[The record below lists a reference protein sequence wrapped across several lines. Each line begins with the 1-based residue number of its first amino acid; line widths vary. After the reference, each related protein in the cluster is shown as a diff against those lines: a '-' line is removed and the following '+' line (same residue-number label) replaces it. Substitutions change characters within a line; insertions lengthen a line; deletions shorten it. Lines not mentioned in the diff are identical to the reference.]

1 MEKNNKISLKS
12 SINTIP
18 TAITD
23 NNVTIANPSEI
34 ANAFNSCFAKLSID
48 IQSSIRFSKR
58 KYCDYLLPN
67 LNIKSFLINATD
79 STEVPSIISSLNQDK
94 NAPSSIPSRILKLLI
109 KGISDQLV
117 FLLNQ
122 SFFSGL
128 FLTILKTR
136 KIISI

>member
-18 TAITD
+18 TAIRD
-23 NNVTIANPSEI
+23 NNVTITNPSEI

-94 NAPSSIPSRILKLLI
+94 NAPNSIPSRILKLLI

>member
-94 NAPSSIPSRILKLLI
+94 NAPNSIPSRILKLLI

>member
-58 KYCDYLLPN
+58 KYCDYLLPI

-94 NAPSSIPSRILKLLI
+94 NAPNSIPSRILKLLI

>member
-67 LNIKSFLINATD
+67 LNIKSFLI
-79 STEVPSIISSLNQDK
+79 
-94 NAPSSIPSRILKLLI
+94 IL
-109 KGISDQLV
+109 
-117 FLLNQ
+117 
-122 SFFSGL
+122 
-128 FLTILKTR
+128 
-136 KIISI
+136 